1 MFEPPRK
8 EEFLDLFDVCVDGLF
23 SRCHSRVPDR
33 AEAIALVE
41 ETFMRGWN
49 EVVKGNKVARFLP
62 RKSEDGGGFMISSCR
77 KSIVEWLYARTHRRG
92 RGGACEESQENP

>member
-49 EVVKGNKVARFLP
+49 EVVKGNRVGLRELLGFLDELVA
-62 RKSEDGGGFMISSCR
+62 
-77 KSIVEWLYARTHRRG
+77 VYAPLSVQKPAMQSPVSYIGRTRT
-92 RGGACEESQENP
+92 GAAS

>member
-49 EVVKGNKVARFLP
+49 EVVKGNRVGLRELLGFLDELVAVYAPLSA
-62 RKSEDGGGFMISSCR
+62 RKPATRSPVSYLGR
-77 KSIVEWLYARTHRRG
+77 ART
-92 RGGACEESQENP
+92 GAAS

>member
-33 AEAIALVE
+33 TEAIALVE
-41 ETFMRGWN
+41 ETFMCAWN
-49 EVVKGNKVARFLP
+49 EVVKGNRVGLHELLGFLDELVSMHASLSVRKPAIRSPLPYVGRAKTGVA
-62 RKSEDGGGFMISSCR
+62 S
-77 KSIVEWLYARTHRRG
+77 
-92 RGGACEESQENP
+92 

>member
-49 EVVKGNKVARFLP
+49 EVVKGNKVGLRELLGFLDELVAVYAP
-62 RKSEDGGGFMISSCR
+62 LSVQKPAMRSPVSYLGR
-77 KSIVEWLYARTHRRG
+77 ART
-92 RGGACEESQENP
+92 GAAS